1 MRLQMHEDSW
11 GWFTRVSMMIMFK
24 RSHEVTDA
32 RGCMRMVKK
41 ISMIIMYQRF
51 HEVTDARGF
60 MRMVHKSF
68 HDDYVQEVPW
78 GYRCTRMHED
88 GEKDFHDNNV
98 PEVPYDWLNR
108 FCGKVEFF
116 HNECM
121 YNCTLYI
128 VHILYIKIQDV
139 KCVRR
144 PLFGVLSYKFS
155 RSCSFTVICML
166 CSARMLTLKYAAVQQ
181 SRPSLHNSC
190 GVVVGCSWL

>member
-1 MRLQMHEDSW
+1 
-11 GWFTRVSMMIMFK
+11 
-24 RSHEVTDA
+24 
-32 RGCMRMVKK
+32 
-41 ISMIIMYQRF
+41 
-51 HEVTDARGF
+51 
-60 MRMVHKSF
+60 
-68 HDDYVQEVPW
+68 
-78 GYRCTRMHED
+78 MHED
-88 GEKDFHDNNV
+88 GEKDFQDNNV

-155 RSCSFTVICML
+155 RSCSFAVICML

-190 GVVVGCSWL
+190 GVVVGCSWLYIVCHNTTMLKSATEENPFLPIEYGIDGAVENF